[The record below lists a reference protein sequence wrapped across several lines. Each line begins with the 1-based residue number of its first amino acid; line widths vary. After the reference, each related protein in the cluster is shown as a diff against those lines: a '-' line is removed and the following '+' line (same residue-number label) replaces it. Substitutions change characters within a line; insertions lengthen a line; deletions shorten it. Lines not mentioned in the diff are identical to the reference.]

1 MTTRQASCS
10 CGQLEVT
17 VSGEPVRV
25 SMCHCRA
32 CQRRTGSVFGVQAR
46 YAASDVEVNGQS
58 QAWSRTADSGHSI
71 TFHFCPNC
79 GSTVFYRPE
88 QEPEIIAVAVGGFAD
103 PGFPP
108 PTISVYESRRHPWVA
123 TPADARRRD

>member
-17 VSGEPVRV
+17 VSGEPVRI

-32 CQRRTGSVFGVQAR
+32 CQRRTGSPFGVQAR
-46 YAASDVEVNGQS
+46 YAESDVEVNGQS
-58 QAWSRTADSGHSI
+58 QAWRRIADSGHSI

-108 PTISVYESRRHPWVA
+108 PTVSVYESRRHPWVA
-123 TPADARRRD
+123 TPPDARRFD